1 MSSLSF
7 FIMKSLLKTLSDD
20 TPKNVD
26 FDMDHL
32 LRYNDIKDEI
42 TMILTTR
49 PQSSILTDE
58 QSMKFKLLNYGV
70 DTETQHGILN
80 TAKAMEL
87 IDRVQLALS
96 TYYPLMKNIVVALD
110 DIAETSFHFTISGD
124 VCSKENLFHVEW
136 SELTQKFRIE

>member
-20 TPKNVD
+20 TPKNAD

-32 LRYNDIKDEI
+32 LRHNDIKDEI